1 MALRLPG
8 HDDDIE
14 REQLFD
20 ELDVLSP
27 EAIAVRSLGHLRAEH
42 CIVLGKGVVPFDLE
56 VGLAVSGDAAEEDR
70 FLDRRDEDAPSE
82 QH

>member
-1 MALRLPG
+1 M
-8 HDDDIE
+8 
-14 REQLFD
+14 
-20 ELDVLSP
+20 
-27 EAIAVRSLGHLRAEH
+27 
-42 CIVLGKGVVPFDLE
+42 LGKGVVPFDLE